1 MMQAFLMGITWET
14 QQHIQAQAGGLSQA
28 AMEVDLPEA
37 ESSEWDEVNPNAE
50 DLGSLELLAIVDYH
64 FPTVDLYGDGLG
76 SNAPPS
82 FRIKFQGSAGK
93 GMRMHRNAP
102 WSSLLILDGLTRIM
116 LCGRRCQ
123 SLCWRLWLIFPAR
136 PAASH
141 GWFCGMKL
149 LRALEWSYLEGPESC
164 QEIIM
169 GYLVN
174 SFVSGLFLCDLRR
187 CGG

>member
-1 MMQAFLMGITWET
+1 MPRILEALSSWPLWITTSLLSISTAMAWEQCT
-14 QQHIQAQAGGLSQA
+14 
-28 AMEVDLPEA
+28 PEFQ
-37 ESSEWDEVNPNAE
+37 D
-50 DLGSLELLAIVDYH
+50 
-64 FPTVDLYGDGLG
+64 
-76 SNAPPS
+76 
-82 FRIKFQGSAGK
+82 KFQGSAGK